1 MSADTVAADALAF
14 ARAALCL
21 AGLHHPGIEAQC
33 AEARGWIASAARLGR
48 VRLRAVPDVITLL
61 PEEYAQTWGDCLG
74 YAAVQLASASALL
87 DREDAQRAIE
97 EAQRAIDYAVRIRAR
112 TSAVQPPGGRHAS

>member
-1 MSADTVAADALAF
+1 MSARDVAADALAF

-33 AEARGWIASAARLGR
+33 AEARGWIASAARLSR
-48 VRLRAVPDVITLL
+48 IKLRAVSDVITLL
-61 PEEYAQTWGDCLG
+61 PEEYAQAWGDCIG
-74 YAAVQLASASALL
+74 YASAQLASAAQHLTNEGAL
-87 DREDAQRAIE
+87 RAID
-97 EAQRAIDYAVRIRAR
+97 EAQRAIDYAVRVRAR